1 MFRKLALA
9 AAAAVTLGA
18 GMAAAPAPAA
28 AQGFGFY
35 FGSPGYHHY
44 HRPHY
49 GYWGHPYRPRAYYY
63 DHGPRRHCERVV
75 VRKKVRGEW
84 RRIVERRCYRGGR
97 W

>member
-9 AAAAVTLGA
+9 AAAVVTLGA
-18 GMAAAPAPAA
+18 GMAAAPAPAN
-28 AQGFGFY
+28 AQFGFY
-35 FGSPGYHHY
+35 FGSPGYHHH

-49 GYWGHPYRPRAYYY
+49 GYGYYPRHRYYAP
-63 DHGPRRHCERVV
+63 PRRHCERVV

-84 RRIVERRCYRGGR
+84 RRIVERRCYPRGR